1 MSGVR
6 IISLYSGSTGN
17 SFLITSPVGT
27 LLIDAGKNAKQLCA
41 SLASVGISPDEIG
54 AILVTHEHTDHISA
68 LPVFL
73 KKHPIPVHIPYGCAY
88 KLLGENAVAPHL
100 CMHPP
105 VHTETVCGM
114 QVTSFPTPHDSRA
127 SVGYRIEIPL
137 EDGILRIGYA
147 TDIGYVTREIEES
160 LTGCDAVIL
169 ESNHDREMLTYGP
182 YPYQLKQRI
191 ASRRGHLSNPESA
204 LLAAHLCATG
214 TRSLMLAHLS
224 AENNTP
230 EIAYDECF
238 GAIADTAIHICVADP
253 NHATE
258 LMI

>member
-41 SLASVGISPDEIG
+41 ALASVGVSPDEIG
-54 AILVTHEHTDHISA
+54 AILVTHEHADHISA

-73 KKHPIPVHIPYGCAY
+73 KKHPVPVHIPYGCAY
-88 KLLGENAVAPHL
+88 KLLCDSAVAPHL

-105 VHTETVCGM
+105 IHTEEICGM

-137 EDGILRIGYA
+137 EGKTLRIGYA
-147 TDIGYVTREIEES
+147 TDIGYVTREIEKG

-169 ESNHDREMLTYGP
+169 ESNHDREMLAYGP

-204 LLAAHLCATG
+204 LFATHLCATG

-238 GAIADTAIHICVADP
+238 GAIADTGVYICVADP
-253 NHATE
+253 NQATE
-258 LMI
+258 LTI